1 MDWGFARTPPP
12 PPPPHTHI
20 SCISWPHAGCR
31 EDHICPPSPDPAPL
45 PPPDEAGGKI
55 FIRQR
60 DGPHHCDTYPSSPPH
75 QILQN
80 PAVPGAVWIGLLR
93 LADPV
98 NAFVWVDTSP
108 LTPAFQ
114 VCPFSPLIFCLFCFK
129 CLQRPAECATN
140 PLGNPLGESTKII
153 HRKIR

>member
-1 MDWGFARTPPP
+1 MPAPPHP
-12 PPPPHTHI
+12 HPPHTHTYPAYPGPTQAAVRI
-20 SCISWPHAGCR
+20 TY
-31 EDHICPPSPDPAPL
+31 APL
-45 PPPDEAGGKI
+45 HQIPHLSPPPDEAGGKI

-114 VCPFSPLIFCLFCFK
+114 VCPFSPLIFCLFCCK